1 MTNLGRVIAWM
12 GGALVS
18 FCTLALAI
26 RALSSAMSV
35 YEVLTL
41 RSLGGVVIL
50 GIYAMARGGLGWPL
64 PLHLHVM
71 RNVVHCAAQACWA
84 WGVVLLPLA
93 TVFALEFTTP
103 AWTMVMAVMF
113 LGEKLTRGRIAA
125 VGLGFVGVLII
136 LRPGLHSF
144 DTRALLVLVAAV
156 MFGVQLTTTKFLTGR
171 NNVLTILFWMNLMQL
186 PMNYTAHVLIDGQ
199 TAIWAGLGWSLAPI
213 AAVLLIAGLAAH
225 VCLTNAFRYGDATL
239 VVPLDFLR
247 VPLIA
252 VVGAG
257 FYGEAID
264 ALVMVGAAVT
274 AAGILWSLR
283 EQRQAPPS

>member
-1 MTNLGRVIAWM
+1 MTDLGRVIAWM
-12 GGALVS
+12 AGALVS
-18 FCTLALAI
+18 FCALALAI
-26 RALSSAMSV
+26 RGLSASMTV

-50 GIYAMARGGLGWPL
+50 GAYGVARGGIAWPL

-71 RNVVHCAAQACWA
+71 RNVVHCAAQICWA

-103 AWTMVMAVMF
+103 AWTLVLAVIF

-125 VGLGFVGVLII
+125 VALGFVGVLII
-136 LRPGLHSF
+136 LRPGLGSF
-144 DTRALLVLVAAV
+144 DTRGLLVLAAAV
-156 MFGVQLTTTKFLTGR
+156 MFAVQLTTTKFLIGT
-171 NNVLTILFWMNLMQL
+171 NNVLTILFWMNVMQL
-186 PMNYTAHVLIDGQ
+186 PMNYAAHTAIDGQ
-199 TAIWAGLGWSLAPI
+199 AAIWAGLGWSLAPA

-225 VCLTNAFRYGDATL
+225 VCLTNAFRFGDATL

-252 VVGAG
+252 LVGAAI
-257 FYGEAID
+257 YGEPID
-264 ALVMVGAAVT
+264 VVVLVGAAVT

-283 EQRQAPPS
+283 EQRAIAR